1 MKRDFTYI
9 DDIIE
14 AVVRVIDKLPQGD
27 EQWNGNEPTPATSY
41 APFVIFN
48 MGNHHIVQ
56 VLDFILVLEDCLGKK
71 ASLNMLPMQRG
82 DVQATFANI
91 SALQEAVGFKPTT
104 SIETGLQGFV
114 DWYKQYYSVTPASR
128 ASSRKTW

>member
-1 MKRDFTYI
+1 MGDQQWT
-9 DDIIE
+9 
-14 AVVRVIDKLPQGD
+14 GD
-27 EQWNGNEPTPATSY
+27 EPNPATSY

-48 MGNHHIVQ
+48 MGSNKMVQ
-56 VLDFILVLEDCLGKK
+56 LLDFIRVLENCLGKK

-82 DVQATFANI
+82 DVRATCANI
-91 SALQEAVGFKPTT
+91 NALQEAVGFKPSTP
-104 SIETGLQGFV
+104 IETGLQRFV